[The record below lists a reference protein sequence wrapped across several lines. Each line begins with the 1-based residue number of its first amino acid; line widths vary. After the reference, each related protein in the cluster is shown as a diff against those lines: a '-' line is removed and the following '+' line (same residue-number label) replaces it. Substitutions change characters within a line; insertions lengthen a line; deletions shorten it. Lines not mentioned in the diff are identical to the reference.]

1 MMMVAAGE
9 PPALGAWLMQLG
21 VLGPLEVIEDG
32 ARVPLGGPKQR
43 TVLALLVQGAGGRVS
58 VDELILAV
66 YGEEAAGGA
75 RHTVQTYV
83 SNLRQVFGEV
93 LRGTGDGYVLDV
105 EPMAIDAGRFES
117 AYQAAVRELDH
128 EPERAALRLVE
139 GLALWRGHPYAGVEH
154 HGVLDAEIARLQEL
168 RLAALERRIECDLA
182 LGRHRELVSELE
194 SLAAEHPFR
203 ESLRAH
209 QIIALY
215 RCGRQS
221 DALAALERTRRVLGD
236 ELGIDP
242 SPQLQLLERQILV
255 QDPALELEVG
265 PRVERRA
272 LLVAEFDAE
281 HWSVER
287 RAEAL
292 ALRDRVIAEVVDPA
306 ATAVGLRGTAVF
318 VAFDDVSVAAQT
330 AVALA
335 GLGTEPT
342 LRVAVD
348 HGDVEVADEVVTG
361 PPVNRAARIVALAHP
376 GQVLLSADAH
386 QALTTAGTSGWG
398 VAALGRHAVTG
409 VDEPLALYQLQDDG
423 LLARFP
429 PLRVGRLPPPVPTT
443 RPTSVPGYELRER
456 LGTSETSVV
465 YRAYQASVGRE
476 VVVRTIR
483 RDLAADPAFIRSF
496 EAEGQRVARLAHP
509 HLLPL
514 IDYWRAPDG
523 AYLVHP
529 LVGGGDLRR
538 WAARTGLSRQA
549 SLNTVEQVGEAL
561 AYAHAHGVIH
571 GRLHPGN
578 VLVDE
583 ASNLY
588 LADVGVTQMCG
599 GLFGSSA
606 SAYAAPETLGGG
618 TLTVAADVYA
628 LGVFS
633 FELLEGRR
641 PPPDESLPLPATAVG
656 DVLARAT
663 SSDPAERYEQVSD
676 LLAELHSAVTG
687 TSGWSPPPR
696 TAARNPYRGLEPFLE
711 ADAGDF
717 HGREALVGELVAVL
731 AERRLLTV
739 VGPSGI
745 GKSSV
750 VRAGLVPALRA
761 GAIEGSQRWLVT
773 DLFPGAQPFEELAAA
788 LRRVAVDAAVDL
800 SGVPPGAE
808 DGLHRWAQRML
819 PRDSELLLVI
829 DQFEELFTQT
839 VGEDTRR
846 AFLALLIAAVTHP
859 DPRVRIVVTLRAD
872 FFDRP
877 LHEASFAEEMR
888 HGVVAVRA
896 PSRDELALAVR
907 QPAEG
912 VGVQVEDR
920 LVERIVG
927 DAKGEPGAL
936 PLLQYVLAER
946 FATRDAD
953 VLSLAAYDASGG
965 LHGAIGRKA
974 EELYLGM
981 TPAQRDATRH
991 VFLRLVTVDEDDED
1005 TRRRVRRDELARL
1018 GLDSADLRH
1027 VLDTFGHARLL
1038 SFDRDPITRGPTIE
1052 VAHEAI
1058 LTQWDRL
1065 QGWID
1070 AVRDDLLTARRLTAS
1085 SREWEDASHD
1095 RSFLLH
1101 GARLEAT
1108 ERWREHSGLHLTDDE
1123 AAYLDASRRAA
1134 DVDAATSRRRR
1145 RRTVT
1150 ALTVALAATLAFS
1163 AIAVAQRSAA
1173 EEQGRLTRAREL
1185 AGEALAAV
1193 EADPELGI
1201 LLAFEALDMHRDTE
1215 QRPIPEAVAAL
1226 QTAVQASRVTL
1237 QLSGGELALAVSPD
1251 GRWLAADS
1259 RWDPGLVMVVELGT
1273 GEVVAELYGP
1283 LLDPDPERHALIG
1296 ESGIAF
1302 SPDGTLLAVSYRDT
1316 DGAPAIE
1323 TFHTASWRP
1332 EATYPGPAGEYFKV
1346 QFAGDDGQSLVADVD
1361 AAAGGQ
1367 VVAWDVATGE
1377 LTATVSRGEE
1387 GWFDVVPGTTTIAL
1401 TSSEADEV
1409 RYVDMRDGATVQTLA
1424 TPGIA
1429 GEFVAVNSHG
1439 TRVAVKTFQDGVI
1452 EVWDRADGAQLAQLA
1467 NTSPLDVR
1475 WSPDGRLVHTS
1486 NDGSIRLVS
1495 IDSESED
1502 GSEELVLRGHS
1513 DGVTYTAF
1521 TPDGETLASISWAG
1535 EIRTWD
1541 LTPSGPAQLGNLS
1554 LPDGR
1559 VQELVPA
1566 PAGDVLAAVV
1576 ALPGQKARLESVD
1589 LRDRTVATLIDG
1601 LRSPPRHWPHIAGD
1615 HRAAIGLDEDLG
1627 GHVYDLPSG
1636 ESRLELAPCQSPRAI
1651 SHDGSRLVVDGSFLC
1666 AHERFKALPEPLPGA
1681 VLRSSVMDA
1690 HSGEVLYDLGE
1701 RPLNWAA
1708 LGPSGTPFERY
1719 VALLVDWST
1728 VELHDHHTG
1737 RLIGELATDDAS
1749 TSISFSDDGRH
1760 LAFGTQEGNVTVL
1773 DVEAAARGVP
1783 LEDATVWRFQDPAGG
1798 VLWTMSIA
1806 DGRLA
1811 TGSMAG
1817 HVRVY
1822 DLADRRLLADLRI
1835 DPLGAPQLAFN
1846 SDATALYYTDGHI
1859 VRRFELDLDRLE
1871 ALARSR
1877 LTRERLTD
1885 EECRQYRIDPAPCPP
1900 RENS

>member
-1 MMMVAAGE
+1 
-9 PPALGAWLMQLG
+9 MQLG
-21 VLGPLEVIEDG
+21 VLGPLEVVQDG
-32 ARVPLGGPKQR
+32 ARVALGGPKQR
-43 TVLALLVQGAGGRVS
+43 TVLALLVQGAGSRVG

-66 YGEEAAGGA
+66 YGEEASDGA

-93 LRGTGDGYVLDV
+93 LRSTRDGYVLDV

-117 AYQAAVRELDH
+117 AYQAAVVELEQ

-139 GLALWRGHPYAGVEH
+139 GLALWRGHPYASLEH
-154 HGVLDAEIARLQEL
+154 HGLLDAEIARLREL

-182 LGRHRELVSELE
+182 LGRHRELVTELE

-209 QIIALY
+209 QIVALY

-242 SPQLQLLERQILV
+242 SPQLQLLERRILL
-255 QDPALELEVG
+255 QDAALELKVG

-272 LLVAEFDAE
+272 LLVAELDAE
-281 HWSVER
+281 HWSVAR
-287 RAEAL
+287 RAVAL
-292 ALRDRVIAEVVDPA
+292 AHRDQVIAEVVELA
-306 ATAVGLRGTAVF
+306 ASTVDLRGTALF
-318 VAFDDVSVAAQT
+318 VAFADVSVAAKT

-348 HGDVEVADEVVTG
+348 HGDVEVADEAVTG
-361 PPVNRAARIVALAHP
+361 PPVHRAARIVALAHP
-376 GQVLLSADAH
+376 GQVLLSPDAH
-386 QALTTAGTSGWG
+386 QALTAAGTSGWG
-398 VAALGRHAVTG
+398 ASALGRHAVAG

-423 LLARFP
+423 LAARFP
-429 PLRVGRLPPPVPTT
+429 ALRVGRLPPPVPTS
-443 RPTSVPGYELRER
+443 RPTSLPGYELRER
-456 LGTSETSVV
+456 LGSSETSVV

-483 RDLAADPAFIRSF
+483 RELAADPAFIRSF

-514 IDYWRAPDG
+514 VDYWRAPDG

-538 WAARTGLSRQA
+538 WAAGGGLARQT
-549 SLNTVEQVGEAL
+549 SMDTVEQVGQTL

-588 LADVGVTQMCG
+588 LADAGVAQMCG

-618 TLTVAADVYA
+618 DLTVAADVYA
-628 LGVFS
+628 LGVLS

-641 PPPDESLPLPATAVG
+641 PPPDASLPLPATAVG
-656 DVLARAT
+656 EVLARAT
-663 SSDPAERYEQVSD
+663 SSNPAERYEQVGD
-676 LLAELHSAVTG
+676 LLAELRSAVTG
-687 TSGWSPPPR
+687 ASATPPPR

-717 HGREALVGELVAVL
+717 HGREALVGELVDVL
-731 AERRLLTV
+731 AERRLVTV

-761 GAIEGSQRWLVT
+761 GAIEGSQRWLIT
-773 DLFPGAQPFEELAAA
+773 ELFPGTHPFEELAAA
-788 LRRVAVDAAVDL
+788 LRRVAGDAAADL
-800 SGVPPGAE
+800 GSVPRGAE
-808 DGLHRWAQRML
+808 DGLHRCAQQLL
-819 PRDSELLLVI
+819 PPDSELLLVI

-859 DPRVRIVVTLRAD
+859 EPRVRIVVTLRAD

-877 LHEASFAEEMR
+877 LHDASFAEVMR

-896 PSRDELALAVR
+896 PSSDELARAVR

-920 LVERIVG
+920 LVERIVA
-927 DAKGEPGAL
+927 DADGEPGAL

-946 FATRDAD
+946 FAAREAD

-965 LHGAIGRKA
+965 LQGAIGRRA

-981 TPAQRDATRH
+981 TASQRDATRQ
-991 VFLRLVTVDEDDED
+991 VFLRLVTVDEHDED
-1005 TRRRVRRDELARL
+1005 TRRRVRRDELARF
-1018 GLDSADLRH
+1018 GLDPADLHH

-1038 SFDRDPITRGPTIE
+1038 AFDRDPITRGPTVE

-1058 LTQWDRL
+1058 LTQWERL
-1065 QGWID
+1065 RSWID

-1095 RSFLLH
+1095 RSFLLR

-1123 AAYLDASRRAA
+1123 DAYLGASRHAA
-1134 DVDAATSRRRR
+1134 DAEAASSRRGR
-1145 RRTVT
+1145 RRTAT
-1150 ALTVALAATLAFS
+1150 ALAAALAATLAFS
-1163 AIAVAQRSAA
+1163 GIAVFQRSAA

-1185 AGEALAAV
+1185 AGEALLAV
-1193 EADPELGI
+1193 EADPERGI
-1201 LLAFEALDMHRDTE
+1201 LLAFEALDTHRDAQ

-1226 QTAVQASRVTL
+1226 QAAMQASRVTL
-1237 QLSGGELALAVSPD
+1237 HLPGGELALAVSPD
-1251 GRWLAADS
+1251 GRWLATDS
-1259 RWDPGLVMVVELGT
+1259 REDPGLVMVVELAT
-1273 GEVVAELYGP
+1273 GQVVSELHGR
-1283 LLDPDPERHALIG
+1283 LLDPSTDRYALIG
-1296 ESGIAF
+1296 ESGLAV
-1302 SPDGTLLAVSYRDT
+1302 SPDGALLAVSFRDT
-1316 DGAPAIE
+1316 QGAPAIE
-1323 TFHTASWRP
+1323 TFDTATWRP
-1332 EATYPGPAGEYFKV
+1332 QATYAAPAGVYSKV
-1346 QFAGDDGQSLVADVD
+1346 QYAGDNGQYLVAVGDT
-1361 AAAGGQ
+1361 AAGDQ
-1367 VVAWDVATGE
+1367 LFAWDLETGE
-1377 LTATVSRGEE
+1377 LTATVSPART
-1387 GWFDVVPGTTTIAL
+1387 FDVVPGTSTIAL
-1401 TSSEADEV
+1401 VAGAAEV
-1409 RYVDMRDGATVQTLA
+1409 RYVDVRDGAILQTLA

-1429 GEFVAVNSHG
+1429 GQAVAVNADG
-1439 TRVAVKTFQDGVI
+1439 TRVALKAFEDRVV
-1452 EVWDRADGAQLAQLA
+1452 EVWDRADGTQLAQLA

-1495 IDSESED
+1495 IDGER
-1502 GSEELVLRGHS
+1502 EELVLRGHS

-1521 TPDGETLASISWAG
+1521 MPDGETLASISWAG

-1541 LTPSGPAQLGNLS
+1541 LTPSGPAELGNLFV
-1554 LPDGR
+1554 PDR
-1559 VQELVPA
+1559 QVQDLFPA
-1566 PAGDVLAAVV
+1566 PAGDLLATVMP
-1576 ALPGQKARLESVD
+1576 LPGARARVDRVD
-1589 LRDRTVATLIDG
+1589 LRDGTVATLLDG
-1601 LRSPPRHWPHIAGD
+1601 LRSPVPHWPAIAGD
-1615 HRAAIGLDEDLG
+1615 HSAVVGLDEDFR

-1636 ESRLELAPCQSPRAI
+1636 RSRLELPPCQSPRAI
-1651 SHDGSRLVVDGSFLC
+1651 SHDGSRLVVDGNLLC
-1666 AHERFKALPEPLPGA
+1666 ASDFRELPAPLPGA
-1681 VLRSSVMDA
+1681 LLRTSVSDA

-1701 RPLNWAA
+1701 RPLNWASF
-1708 LGPSGTPFERY
+1708 GPSGTPFERY
-1719 VALLVDWST
+1719 VALLVGWRT
-1728 VELHDHHTG
+1728 VELHDHHAG
-1737 RLIGELATDDAS
+1737 RLIGQLEIDELS
-1749 TSISFSDDGRH
+1749 TSIWFSDDGRH
-1760 LAFGTQEGNVTVL
+1760 LAFGTQPGNVTVF
-1773 DVEAAARGVP
+1773 DVEAAAGGVP
-1783 LEDATVWRFQDPAGG
+1783 LEDAIAWRFREPAGG
-1798 VLWTMSIA
+1798 VVTATVIA
-1806 DGRLA
+1806 GGRLA
-1811 TGSMAG
+1811 TASMAG
-1817 HVRVY
+1817 HVRIY
-1822 DLADRRLLADLRI
+1822 DLADRRLLADHAI
-1835 DPLGAPQLAFN
+1835 DPLGPPRLVFN
-1846 SDATALYYTDGHI
+1846 ADATAIYYTDGLT
-1859 VRRFELDLDRLE
+1859 VRRFELDLVQLE
-1871 ALARSR
+1871 ELGRSR
-1877 LTRERLTD
+1877 LTREDFTD
-1885 EECRQYRIDPAPCPP
+1885 EECRQYRIDRAPCP
-1900 RENS
+1900 RAAND

>member
-1 MMMVAAGE
+1 
-9 PPALGAWLMQLG
+9 MQLR
-21 VLGPLEVIEDG
+21 VLGPLEVVEDG

-66 YGEEAAGGA
+66 YGEEASGGA

-93 LRGTGDGYVLDV
+93 LRGTGDGYVFDV

-154 HGVLDAEIARLQEL
+154 HGLLDAEIARLQEL

-194 SLAAEHPFR
+194 SLAAQHPFR

-209 QIIALY
+209 QIVALY

-221 DALAALERTRRVLGD
+221 DALAVLERTRRVLGD

-272 LLVAEFDAE
+272 LLVAELDAE

-287 RAEAL
+287 RAEVL
-292 ALRDRVIAEVVDPA
+292 AQRDEVIAEVVDP
-306 ATAVGLRGTAVF
+306 TVSTVGLRGTAVF
-318 VAFDDVSVAAQT
+318 VAFGDVSVAAQT

-348 HGDVEVADEVVTG
+348 HGDVEVADEAVTG

-376 GQVLLSADAH
+376 GQVLLSPDAH
-386 QALTTAGTSGWG
+386 RALTAAGTSGWG
-398 VAALGRHAVTG
+398 ASALGRHAVTG
-409 VDEPLALYQLQDDG
+409 IDAPLALYQLQDDG
-423 LLARFP
+423 LVARFP
-429 PLRVGRLPPPVPTT
+429 PLRVGRLPPPVPTSG
-443 RPTSVPGYELRER
+443 PASVPGYELRER
-456 LGTSETSVV
+456 LGTSEMGVV

-476 VVVRTIR
+476 VVVRAIR

-514 IDYWRAPDG
+514 VDYWRAPDG

-538 WAARTGLSRQA
+538 WAVRTGSTGQA
-549 SLNTVEQVGEAL
+549 SLDMVEQVGEAL

-583 ASNLY
+583 ASNVY
-588 LADVGVTQMCG
+588 LADVGVAQMCG
-599 GLFGSSA
+599 DLFGPSA
-606 SAYAAPETLGGG
+606 PAYAAPETLGGG

-628 LGVFS
+628 LGVLS
-633 FELLEGRR
+633 FELLEARR

-663 SSDPAERYEQVSD
+663 SSDPSERYEQVGD
-676 LLAELHSAVTG
+676 LLAELRAAVTG
-687 TSGWSPPPR
+687 AAGSPPPR
-696 TAARNPYRGLEPFLE
+696 SAARNPYRGLEPFLE

-717 HGREALVGELVAVL
+717 YGREALVGELVAVL
-731 AERRLLTV
+731 AERRLVTV

-761 GAIEGSQRWLVT
+761 GAIQGSQRWLVT

-800 SGVPPGAE
+800 GGVPRGAE

-846 AFLALLIAAVTHP
+846 AFLALLIAAVSHP

-877 LHEASFAEEMR
+877 LHDASFAEVMR

-896 PSRDELALAVR
+896 PSRDELARAVR
-907 QPAEG
+907 QPAAG

-927 DAKGEPGAL
+927 DADGEPGAL

-953 VLSLAAYDASGG
+953 VVSLAAYDASGG
-965 LHGAIGRKA
+965 LHGAIGRRA
-974 EELYLGM
+974 EELYLGL
-981 TPAQRDATRH
+981 TPSQRDATRH
-991 VFLRLVTVDEDDED
+991 VLLRLVTVDEHDED
-1005 TRRRVRRDELARL
+1005 TRRRVRRDELAGL

-1027 VLDTFGHARLL
+1027 VLDAFGRARLL
-1038 SFDRDPITRGPTIE
+1038 SFDRDPITRGPTVE

-1065 QGWID
+1065 RSWID

-1095 RSFLLH
+1095 PSFLLR

-1123 AAYLDASRRAA
+1123 AGYLGASRHAA
-1134 DVDAATSRRRR
+1134 DVEEATSRRRR
-1145 RRTVT
+1145 RRTVS
-1150 ALTVALAATLAFS
+1150 ALAVALAAGLAFS
-1163 AIAVAQRSAA
+1163 AIAVVQRSAA

-1185 AGEALAAV
+1185 AGEALLAV
-1193 EADPELGI
+1193 EADPERGI
-1201 LLAFEALDMHRDTE
+1201 LLAFEALDTHRDAE
-1215 QRPIPEAVAAL
+1215 HRPIPEAVAAL
-1226 QTAVQASRVTL
+1226 QAALQASRVTL
-1237 QLSGGELALAVSPD
+1237 HLPGGDLALAVSPD
-1251 GRWLAADS
+1251 GRSLAADS
-1259 RWDPGLVMVVELGT
+1259 LEDPGLVMVVELQAGQ
-1273 GEVVAELYGP
+1273 VVAELHGP
-1283 LLDPDPERHALIG
+1283 LLDPDTDRHALVG
-1296 ESGIAF
+1296 EGGIAF

-1316 DGAPAIE
+1316 EGAPAVE
-1323 TFHTASWRP
+1323 TFDTATWRP
-1332 EATYPGPAGEYFKV
+1332 EATYPGPAGEYYEV
-1346 QFAGDDGQSLVADVD
+1346 QFAGDDGQYLVALVD
-1361 AAAGGQ
+1361 PAAGGEL
-1367 VVAWDVATGE
+1367 VVWDVATGE
-1377 LTATVSRGEE
+1377 LTATISPA
-1387 GWFDVVPGTTTIAL
+1387 WAFDVVPGTATIAL
-1401 TSSEADEV
+1401 TSAGADEV
-1409 RYVDMRDGATVQTLA
+1409 RYVDVRDGETVQTLA

-1429 GEFVAVNSHG
+1429 GDSVAVNADG
-1439 TRVAVKTFQDGVI
+1439 TRVALKAFEDRVV

-1467 NTSPLDVR
+1467 SNSPLDVR

-1495 IDSESED
+1495 VDD

-1513 DGVTYTAF
+1513 DAVPYTAF

-1541 LTPSGPAQLGNLS
+1541 LTPSGPAELGNLS
-1554 LPDGR
+1554 VPDGR
-1559 VQELVPA
+1559 TQQLVHT
-1566 PAGDVLAAVV
+1566 PAGDELAAIV
-1576 ALPGQKARLESVD
+1576 ALPGERARVDRVD
-1589 LRDRTVATLIDG
+1589 LRDRTVATLVDG
-1601 LRSPPRHWPHIAGD
+1601 LRSPTFHWPHIAGD
-1615 HRAAIGLDEDLG
+1615 VSAAAGLDEDFI

-1636 ESRLELAPCQSPRAI
+1636 RARLELPPCQSPRAI
-1651 SHDGSRLVVDGSFLC
+1651 SRDGSRLVVDGNLLC
-1666 AHERFKALPEPLPGA
+1666 AHARYRTLPEPLPGA
-1681 VLRSSVMDA
+1681 VLRTSVVDA

-1719 VALLVDWST
+1719 VALLVDWQT
-1728 VELHDHHTG
+1728 VELHDHHAG
-1737 RLIGELATDDAS
+1737 RLVAGLDLDDVS
-1749 TSISFSDDGRH
+1749 TSIYFSDDGRH
-1760 LAFGTQEGNVTVL
+1760 VAYGTQSGYVTVL
-1773 DVEAAARGVP
+1773 DVEAVARGVP
-1783 LEDATVWRFQDPAGG
+1783 FEDATAWRFQEPAGG
-1798 VLWTMSIA
+1798 VVTTTAIA
-1806 DGRLA
+1806 GGRLA
-1811 TGSMAG
+1811 TSSMAG
-1817 HVRVY
+1817 HVRIY
-1822 DLADRRLLADLRI
+1822 DLADRRLLADLTI
-1835 DPLGAPQLAFN
+1835 DPLVSPRLAFTP
-1846 SDATALYYTDGHI
+1846 DATAIRYTDGRTIRH
-1859 VRRFELDLDRLE
+1859 FELDLDRLE
-1871 ALARSR
+1871 GLARSR
-1877 LTRERLTD
+1877 LTRQHLTD
-1885 EECRQYRIDPAPCPP
+1885 EECRQYRIDRAPCPP
-1900 RENS
+1900 LEDE